1 MLTENDVE
9 APRQLHF
16 LDEGLN
22 GSTLEYD
29 TDLSQFEYDFR
40 VNVLPSSPTHDIST
54 CGNKREAQW
63 IVNEHCN
70 DTNRLGSGDMLW

>member
-1 MLTENDVE
+1 MLTENNLE

-16 LDEGLN
+16 LGEGFN

-54 CGNKREAQW
+54 CKNKREA
-63 IVNEHCN
+63 
-70 DTNRLGSGDMLW
+70 